1 MTIDAIKLLICAY
14 DEAIAEMDGRPV
26 ILEGEQYETIVH
38 MIRMYCAGWRHA
50 KDDT

>member
-1 MTIDAIKLLICAY
+1 MTIDAIKLLISAY
-14 DEAIAEMDGRPV
+14 DEAIAEMGGSPKILDGE
-26 ILEGEQYETIVH
+26 LYETIVH